1 MRNTTA
7 RDESAALRR
16 EIVAAMQNAGKRVSR
31 PGRDYAHFGYN
42 LDAAIADK
50 RAFAVEWRRWI
61 LDVADGRPIESR
73 SLTVYGYDGG
83 SGESIKRVYKVFS
96 SNGRDVAAVYAKG
109 GSNCLG
115 RFVKIASDSSAEETL
130 RRDGWRA

>member
-1 MRNTTA
+1 MRNTAA

-16 EIVAAMQNAGKRVSR
+16 EIATAMQNTEKHVARH
-31 PGRDYAHFGYN
+31 GRDYALFGYSF
-42 LDAAIADK
+42 DAAIADK
-50 RAFAVEWRRWI
+50 RAFAVEWRKWV
-61 LDVADGRPIESR
+61 LEVADGRPIESR
-73 SLTVYGYDGG
+73 SLTVYGYDGE
-83 SGESIKRVYKVFS
+83 SGESYKRVYKVFS

-115 RFVKIASDSSAEETL
+115 RFVKIASGSSAEETL

>member
-1 MRNTTA
+1 MRNTAA
-7 RDESAALRR
+7 RDESASLRR
-16 EIVAAMQNAGKRVSR
+16 EIAAAMQNREKRVSR
-31 PGRDYAHFGYN
+31 PGRDYARFGYN

-50 RAFAVEWRRWI
+50 RLFAVEWRRWI

-73 SLTVYGYDGG
+73 SLTAYGYDA
-83 SGESIKRVYKVFS
+83 GESIKRTYKVFS

-115 RFVKIASDSSAEETL
+115 RFVKIASGSSAEETL